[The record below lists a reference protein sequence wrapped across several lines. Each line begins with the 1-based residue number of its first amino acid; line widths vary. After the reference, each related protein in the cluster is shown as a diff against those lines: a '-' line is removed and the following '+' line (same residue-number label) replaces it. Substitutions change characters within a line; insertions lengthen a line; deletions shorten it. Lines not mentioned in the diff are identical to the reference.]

1 MSAPLP
7 ILFGPNSESI
17 TKIDNTEEVFPV
29 TVIENFIEITKVA
42 PIAST
47 HISLSAQEELIF
59 INIPIQES
67 ELE

>member
-17 TKIDNTEEVFPV
+17 TKIDSTEEVFPI

-42 PIAST
+42 AIVST
-47 HISLSAQEELIF
+47 HISISAQEELIF

-67 ELE
+67 ESE